1 MFKKPISLALTVLGA
16 TATCWVAACG
26 SSNKSSPT
34 TSTST
39 STRSVSTGSGTST
52 TSSGSTSTVGNGSSS
67 TVTSTGSSSSC
78 SAVLAD
84 GGSDALIDNMTS
96 TATGPIAFVA
106 TCAEKGAWYTFADDG
121 ATVTPA
127 QGSQFTYSALP
138 SGYPGPG
145 GGGSSSTSDGGDGG
159 SSAQAAC
166 VSGTTAATQYAVA
179 GMGVQ
184 LGSVNPPTDGGASQ
198 PALINASSFTGV
210 EFWLW
215 ASSATAAEVSSS
227 LIVQFG
233 DVNED
238 PSYGVCN
245 PDASGLPTSCGS
257 AGAAVSGSP
266 VSSSNGAGAL
276 TVEDGGNATIVS
288 GWQLIQV
295 PWTNFLVNQ
304 YYGGAQETQLD
315 PAALTK
321 LQFQIQQV
329 AADASAGIMFDF
341 CVKDVSFY

>member
-1 MFKKPISLALTVLGA
+1 MFKKPISLALTILGA

-26 SSNKSSPT
+26 SSNKATTGGTSSNSTGST
-34 TSTST
+34 TGHSTVTGNSTST
-39 STRSVSTGSGTST
+39 GTGTTGS
-52 TSSGSTSTVGNGSSS
+52 STSVA
-67 TVTSTGSSSSC
+67 STGSSSSC
-78 SAVLAD
+78 AAILAD
-84 GGSDALIDNMTS
+84 GGSDALIDNMTGTS
-96 TATGPIAFVA
+96 IAFVA

-127 QGSQFTYSALP
+127 QGSTFTYSALP
-138 SGYPGPG
+138 SNYPGPG
-145 GGGSSSTSDGGDGG
+145 GGTSTASDGGDGG
-159 SSAQAAC
+159 SGAFAAC

-179 GMGVQ
+179 GLGVQ
-184 LGSVNPPTDGGASQ
+184 LGSINPPTDGGAST
-198 PALINASSFTGV
+198 PALIDGSAYTGV

-215 ASSATAAEVSSS
+215 ASSTTAAAVSSS

-238 PSYGVCN
+238 PNYGICN
-245 PDASGLPTSCGS
+245 ADASGLPTSCGS
-257 AGAAVSGSP
+257 AGAAVSGSA
-266 VSSSNGAGAL
+266 VASSNQAGAL
-276 TVEDGGNATIVS
+276 TVTDGGNATIAA

-315 PAALTK
+315 PTALTK

-329 AADASAGIMFDF
+329 AADAGAGITFDF
-341 CVKDVSFY
+341 CVKDVQFYN